1 MKRSTLSHSFLNI
14 ILVFIESAL
23 TLLLRLDPELR
34 KAAYPLAKQG
44 TVVALRLYLPHIEV
58 FATFSTKGVLLDAQL
73 PIGRSEPDVVI
84 NAYSIQVI
92 NAITTHD
99 SETTEKLQ
107 MRGESI
113 QVQLVKQF
121 IMQLGL
127 GSLIQGLIK
136 KIKGG
141 KTKTKPTEA
150 DLEEKKNN
158 YKLRI
163 KEQQTQ
169 INTLT
174 IKNREL
180 ETTVRELQSKQKTLM
195 IVTVV
200 ALVIMIGSVIALL
213 MN

>member
-1 MKRSTLSHSFLNI
+1 MKRSTLSHSFLNVV
-14 ILVFIESAL
+14 LVFVESSL

-34 KAAYPLAKQG
+34 KAAYPLAKQE
-44 TVVALRLYLPHIEV
+44 TVVCLRLYLPHVEV
-58 FATFSTKGVLLDAQL
+58 YATFSSKGVLLDANL
-73 PIGRSEPDVVI
+73 PVGRTEPDVII
-84 NAYSIQVI
+84 NAYSVQVI

-99 SETTEKLQ
+99 SATTDKLQ
-107 MRGESI
+107 MRGEAV
-113 QVQLVKQF
+113 QVKLVKQF

-127 GSLIQGLIK
+127 GSLIQSLIK
-136 KIKGG
+136 KFKGD
-141 KTKTKPTEA
+141 KSKSKPNETEL
-150 DLEEKKNN
+150 DKKRDD

-180 ETTVRELQSKQKTLM
+180 ETTAKELQSKQKTLT
-195 IVTVV
+195 IATVV
-200 ALVIMIGSVIALL
+200 AAIIAVISLVALF

>member
-1 MKRSTLSHSFLNI
+1 MKRSTLSHSLLNI

-44 TVVALRLYLPHIEV
+44 TVVALRLYLPHVEV
-58 FATFSTKGVLLDAQL
+58 FATFSTKGVLLDAEL
-73 PIGRSEPDVVI
+73 PIGRSEPDVII
-84 NAYSIQVI
+84 NAYSVQII
-92 NAITTHD
+92 NAISTHD
-99 SETTEKLQ
+99 SEATEKLQ
-107 MRGESI
+107 MRGESV

-121 IMQLGL
+121 IMQLGV
-127 GSLIQGLIK
+127 GNLIRGVIQK
-136 KIKGG
+136 FKGG
-141 KTKTKPTEA
+141 KDKSHPTDAEMA
-150 DLEEKKNN
+150 DKKES
-158 YKLRI
+158 YQLRI

-180 ETTVRELQSKQKTLM
+180 ETTLKELQSKQKTLM
-195 IVTVV
+195 IVTVIAIV
-200 ALVIMIGSVIALL
+200 VMIGSIIALL